1 MEFLSTH
8 LIYTWINSKWNKN
21 QRLLVRTQ
29 RGKALGFFG
38 LIFFFGTVSWAQS
51 YDAFNTER
59 AKRDQALM
67 LTLGSWASANA
78 ITGAI
83 GWTTA
88 KNPEVK
94 AFHQMNLMWNTV
106 NLGLAIPGYLKAR
119 QAKQL
124 MSLSE
129 TLNAQQKTERI
140 FLLNTGLDVA
150 YITAGFLLRSMA
162 LNQQAKADQLNGFG
176 KGLIL
181 QGSFLFAFDLTAF
194 AIHHRH
200 GKQVL
205 RFIEGKE

>member
-1 MEFLSTH
+1 
-8 LIYTWINSKWNKN
+8 
-21 QRLLVRTQ
+21 
-29 RGKALGFFG
+29 
-38 LIFFFGTVSWAQS
+38 
-51 YDAFNTER
+51 
-59 AKRDQALM
+59 
-67 LTLGSWASANA
+67 
-78 ITGAI
+78 
-83 GWTTA
+83 
-88 KNPEVK
+88 
-94 AFHQMNLMWNTV
+94 MWNTV

-205 RFIEGKE
+205 RFIK

>member
-1 MEFLSTH
+1 MKYGTLFWFLVFTAV
-8 LIYTWINSKWNKN
+8 LRA
-21 QRLLVRTQ
+21 QDLRT
-29 RGKALGFFG
+29 
-38 LIFFFGTVSWAQS
+38 
-51 YDAFNTER
+51 FNEER
-59 AKRDQALM
+59 IKRDQALM

-78 ITGAI
+78 LTGAI

-88 KNPEVK
+88 KNPEMK
-94 AFHQMNLMWNTV
+94 SFHQMNVMWNAV
-106 NLGLAIPGYLKAR
+106 NLGLAIPGYLRARNAKAV
-119 QAKQL
+119 
-124 MSLSE
+124 MSLSA
-129 TLNAQQKTERI
+129 TLNEQQKTERI

-162 LNQQAKADQLNGFG
+162 LHQSSKTDQLNGFG

-205 RFIEGKE
+205 RLVEARE